1 MKKILLTAIL
11 CTSSIFSQEIGQNYS
26 LSINQLASGDYKNPA
41 IKAGSAQFLN
51 NFVATN
57 KLSSTFLNT
66 ILTRAQEFFKKE
78 SYELYHR
85 AGFTTYSALDVP
97 ILFLMYAKHQK
108 AIINH
113 NDLLKLLAILVGI
126 GNYHLNYYPMDPEQP
141 QYTAAQGTRD
151 TLRLLPDDENSKA
164 VKQQIINL
172 GTRLYGPE
180 FMIQYN
186 KE

>member
-1 MKKILLTAIL
+1 M
-11 CTSSIFSQEIGQNYS
+11 
-26 LSINQLASGDYKNPA
+26 
-41 IKAGSAQFLN
+41 
-51 NFVATN
+51 
-57 KLSSTFLNT
+57 
-66 ILTRAQEFFKKE
+66 
-78 SYELYHR
+78 YHPC
-85 AGFTTYSALDVP
+85 YNALDVP
-97 ILFLMYAKHQK
+97 ILFLMIAKNQK
-108 AIINH
+108 AINNH
-113 NDLLKLLAILVGI
+113 SDLLKLLAILVGI

-141 QYTAAQGTRD
+141 QYTVNTAAQGTRD